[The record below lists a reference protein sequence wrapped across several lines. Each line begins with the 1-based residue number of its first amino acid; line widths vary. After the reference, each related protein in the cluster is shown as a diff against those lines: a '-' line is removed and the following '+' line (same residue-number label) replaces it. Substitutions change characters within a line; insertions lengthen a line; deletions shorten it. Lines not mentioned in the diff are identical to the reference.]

1 MCTISGCEC
10 DQGYSPPMCLPTA
23 NRPTSL
29 NDDFSNTQIDMTKWS
44 EVFGGS
50 VGALCSLPNNG
61 NSLYFNQPGIRKA
74 VTVDLDMTTAML
86 VLCIICVIYYL
97 CIISFQSFFIPNQ
110 CWYQFHYWLYSPT
123 KHQ

>member
-1 MCTISGCEC
+1 MCTTSGCEC
-10 DQGYSPPMCLPTA
+10 DPGYSPPMCLPTT

-50 VGALCSLPNNG
+50 VGTLCSLPNNG

-74 VTVDLDMTTAML
+74 VTVDLDTTTAML
-86 VLCIICVIYYL
+86 V
-97 CIISFQSFFIPNQ
+97 S
-110 CWYQFHYWLYSPT
+110 
-123 KHQ
+123 